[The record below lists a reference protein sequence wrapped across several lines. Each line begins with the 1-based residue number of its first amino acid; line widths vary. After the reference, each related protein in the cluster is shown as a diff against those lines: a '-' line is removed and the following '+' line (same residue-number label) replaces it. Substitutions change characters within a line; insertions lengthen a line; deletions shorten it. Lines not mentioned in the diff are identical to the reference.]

1 MSKQIEEVEPQCKE
15 EILQVAELQSD
26 DFHLDRPLYFAC
38 KADRKSLCAPVKSGE
53 GRVFECLLKNK
64 EEPTMS
70 EECRVQ
76 LQRRQKLA
84 AENYKVSRGL
94 GWFFSLKLTDFLTA
108 ATDELLCLKNAG
120 THFSMF
126 FT

>member
-1 MSKQIEEVEPQCKE
+1 MNNQLSYCGLVDAKINASDQDLPV
-15 EILQVAELQSD
+15 QSD

-38 KADRKSLCAPVKSGE
+38 KSDRKSLCAPVKSGE

-94 GWFFSLKLTDFLTA
+94 GWFFLQ
-108 ATDELLCLKNAG
+108 N
-120 THFSMF
+120 
-126 FT
+126 

>member
-1 MSKQIEEVEPQCKE
+1 MLIKIFWVLNLDYFSPFFLGLVWECLSKQIEEVEPQCKE

-94 GWFFSLKLTDFLTA
+94 GWVFSLK
-108 ATDELLCLKNAG
+108 
-120 THFSMF
+120 
-126 FT
+126 

>member
-76 LQRRQKLA
+76 LQANLFQKHLFLDQLTY
-84 AENYKVSRGL
+84 NMTNDCSLIYQFSR
-94 GWFFSLKLTDFLTA
+94 
-108 ATDELLCLKNAG
+108 
-120 THFSMF
+120 
-126 FT
+126 

>member
-1 MSKQIEEVEPQCKE
+1 MSKHIEEVEPQCKE

-38 KADRKSLCAPVKSGE
+38 KSDRKSLCAPVKSGE

-94 GWFFSLKLTDFLTA
+94 GWVFFSMKLTDFS
-108 ATDELLCLKNAG
+108 
-120 THFSMF
+120 HIIYR
-126 FT
+126 